1 MLNMERG
8 RLRVGQKLLVV
19 LGTMLGLLLYIFV
32 EVPMWPAVV
41 VALIFIVGGYLT
53 LKYGGGHEG
62 RLTPRGYVLVAV
74 SVLLA
79 GAGPIIF
86 LYFLKMIPSPVWEN
100 SLIISVFMSVGLV
113 LMLFSYT
120 PE

>member
-1 MLNMERG
+1 MPNWERG

-32 EVPMWPAVV
+32 NVPMLLAVA

-62 RLTPRGYVLVAV
+62 RPTPREYVLIAI

-79 GAGPIIF
+79 GAGPIIL
-86 LYFLKMIPSPVWEN
+86 LYFAKMIPSPVWEN
-100 SLIISVFMSVGLV
+100 SLIISVFMSVSLV
-113 LMLFSYT
+113 AMLFFYS